1 MSRLL
6 FLRNLVRTGWLM
18 RGVEPGDAETVT
30 DHSWLVAY
38 TVLVLGEKMGLP
50 EERIYK
56 AVSMALLHDLAEIY
70 IGDLTP
76 PISTEYGWV
85 KDELEKRF
93 AEKTVR
99 SEIVRRLFIESLE
112 GETVEARLV
121 RLSDYLATIMQGGVY
136 RYRGYP
142 VDDIIGRLR
151 ESAARLANS
160 LGLGDDVDELIE
172 YVMNSL

>member
-1 MSRLL
+1 
-6 FLRNLVRTGWLM
+6 M

-38 TVLVLGEKMGLP
+38 TALILGEKMGLP

-76 PISTEYGWV
+76 PLSTEYGWV

-93 AEKTVR
+93 AEKTVH
-99 SEIVRRLFIESLE
+99 SETVRRLFIESLE
-112 GETVEARLV
+112 EATVEARLV
-121 RLSDYLATIMQGGVY
+121 RLSDYLATIMQGEVY
-136 RYRGYP
+136 RIRGYP
-142 VDDIIGRLR
+142 VDDIVERLK
-151 ESAARLANS
+151 ENAAKLAHD
-160 LGLGDDVDELIE
+160 LGLGDDVDGLVE
-172 YVMNSL
+172 YVLNSLRE